1 MLFTCLKNTHD
12 DQVLNHVFV
21 AVKLIC
27 SVSAMI
33 RGYHVYQEVWKVCVG
48 EILPCHKV
56 ISIG

>member
-1 MLFTCLKNTHD
+1 MLFTCLKNTHN
-12 DQVLNHVFV
+12 QVLNHVFV

-27 SVSAMI
+27 SVNAMV

-48 EILPCHKV
+48 EIPLSHKV